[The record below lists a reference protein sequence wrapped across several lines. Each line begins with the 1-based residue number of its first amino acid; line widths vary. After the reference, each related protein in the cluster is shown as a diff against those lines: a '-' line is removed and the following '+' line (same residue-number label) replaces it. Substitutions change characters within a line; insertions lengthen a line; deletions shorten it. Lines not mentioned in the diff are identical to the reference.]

1 MSIATLNVR
10 NHISEIRERLGIS
23 SYFREHSH
31 EIIISVIMVGIT
43 LGLAGVSILTGHN
56 LNASRGH

>member
-10 NHISEIRERLGIS
+10 NHISEIRERLGMG
-23 SYFREHSH
+23 FKEH